1 MAPKFLKLKKTFK
14 FCYLKLHALTFVPQS
29 LIHDETKCPEQS
41 CLPPSLPFEL
51 VLIIEIHS
59 IRS

>member
-29 LIHDETKCPEQS
+29 LIHDETKCPEKS
-41 CLPPSLPFEL
+41 CLPPSLPPSL
-51 VLIIEIHS
+51 LNLS
-59 IRS
+59 